1 MLKHSIFLALHYI
14 FYVILLQFLV
24 KAYSFKEIIVNAMLI
39 KIIIVLIM
47 FPKSFITKIDFNYLL
62 LILFS
67 INFIFGNYI
76 WFIATKNNM
85 NLGKLDGIA
94 ISFYLPIVTL
104 LLYVFFNQKIK
115 KINCFGIIIL
125 GIGAYLTLL

>member
-1 MLKHSIFLALHYI
+1 MLKYSIFLALHYI
-14 FYVILLQFLV
+14 FYVILLQFLIKV
-24 KAYSFKEIIVNAMLI
+24 YSFKQIILNSILI
-39 KIIIVLIM
+39 KLLLLLFIL
-47 FPKSFITKIDFNYLL
+47 PKNLITKFDFNYLL

-76 WFIATKNNM
+76 WFVSTKKKI

-104 LLYVFFNQKIK
+104 LLYMFFNQKIK
-115 KINCFGIIIL
+115 KINCLGIIIL